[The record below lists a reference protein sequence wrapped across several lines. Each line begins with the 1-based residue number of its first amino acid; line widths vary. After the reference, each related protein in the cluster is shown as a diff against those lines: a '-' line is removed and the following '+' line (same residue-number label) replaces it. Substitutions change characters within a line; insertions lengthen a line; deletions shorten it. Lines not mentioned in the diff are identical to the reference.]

1 MMHIIAAKAVA
12 LKEAST
18 EEFRRYQAHTRTT
31 AEHYIG
37 ELLAKTRPTLQ
48 AMVEALDEA
57 DGDAQAL
64 GRLFGS
70 KMAQLM
76 QAQQT
81 VQAEA

>member
-1 MMHIIAAKAVA
+1 MPADTLTINLDPELSA
-12 LKEAST
+12 L
-18 EEFRRYQAHTRTT
+18 FRRYQAHTRTT

-76 QAQQT
+76 PAQQT
-81 VQAEA
+81 AQAEA

>member
-1 MMHIIAAKAVA
+1 MPADTLTINLDPELGA
-12 LKEAST
+12 L
-18 EEFRRYQAHTRTT
+18 FRRYQAHTRTT

-76 QAQQT
+76 QAQQA